1 LASSFEHTL
10 RWPHPHVAKATLR
23 FGRLDCIQNSFR
35 QNLHTILITYL
46 GPELEHIMWLVV
58 QHSTPE
64 FMERYLPVVAEAV
77 HANELQPAP
86 LKMLIDRIYWI
97 QTKQQ
102 IFGSQAGVPLADKKT
117 IEKVQKKYQL
127 E

>member
-1 LASSFEHTL
+1 VIKLNYSLLASSFEHTL

-46 GPELEHIMWLVV
+46 DELPAFKGKLTTTEFLAKYIHDGIKEGVKEAFEGRIKVVLGESHIAW
-58 QHSTPE
+58 
-64 FMERYLPVVAEAV
+64 
-77 HANELQPAP
+77 
-86 LKMLIDRIYWI
+86 
-97 QTKQQ
+97 
-102 IFGSQAGVPLADKKT
+102 AGY
-117 IEKVQKKYQL
+117 EG